1 MMPAKGSRRGR
12 GRGEARGARFVSRYP
27 VLLVAPM
34 FAGSLGLGYAYAARL
49 ASSWSYIH
57 GAKSAAVLAGV
68 VLGVGLV
75 GVAVSG
81 ARQNA
86 RPLLLVPAVVFV
98 AGLVITRPQIAPL
111 VGSPGK
117 ITTGFEAAL
126 FAMLCVL
133 WCVCAFLFP
142 ALLPRMWRV
151 RKAFSRPERG
161 LHITRAQHWSEASS
175 APISL
180 AEWRQF
186 AESRDD
192 LAAFYP
198 SARLPL
204 KEREVRAT
212 QNAILARPDLI
223 ARNPD
228 LAGALPLG
236 FPVHTFTYQ
245 RSDGSK
251 MYLTWFN
258 GEIVIAGLGRD
269 RAADIASMQPI
280 AWALAAHLV
289 DEDGKVYEHV

>member
-1 MMPAKGSRRGR
+1 
-12 GRGEARGARFVSRYP
+12 
-27 VLLVAPM
+27 
-34 FAGSLGLGYAYAARL
+34 
-49 ASSWSYIH
+49 
-57 GAKSAAVLAGV
+57 LAGV

-98 AGLVITRPQIAPL
+98 AGLVITRPQIAPP
-111 VGSPGK
+111 VGSPGR

-151 RKAFSRPERG
+151 RKVFRRSQPS
-161 LHITRAQHWSEASS
+161 LHITRAAQGGELSS
-175 APISL
+175 TPIPL

-192 LAAFYP
+192 LAAFEP
-198 SARLPL
+198 LAKLPV
-204 KEREVRAT
+204 KERDVRAT
-212 QNAILARPDLI
+212 QNAILNRPDMI

-228 LAGALPLG
+228 LARALPPG

-258 GEIVIAGLGRD
+258 GEIVVAGLGQD
-269 RAADIASMQPI
+269 RAGDIASMQPI
-280 AWALAAHLV
+280 AWSLGAHLV
-289 DEDGKVYEHV
+289 DDKGKVYEHV